1 MKVDLY
7 TKTVLTVIAA
17 SLAIIAGRGFIGR
30 SMAADDGLTKVVI
43 CDLKGRCAGVR
54 AEPRFSNYGALLTV
68 KDD

>member
-1 MKVDLY
+1 MKTDLY
-7 TKTVLTVIAA
+7 TKTILTIIAA
-17 SLAIIAGRGFIGR
+17 SLAFIAGRGLIGR

-54 AEPRFSNYGALLTV
+54 PQPSFPNFGALLTV